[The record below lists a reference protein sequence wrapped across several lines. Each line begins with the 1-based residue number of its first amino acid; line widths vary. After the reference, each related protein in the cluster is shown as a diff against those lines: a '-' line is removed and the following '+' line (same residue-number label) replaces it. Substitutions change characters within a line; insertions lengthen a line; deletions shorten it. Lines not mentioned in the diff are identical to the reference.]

1 MKIALLGKIP
11 KGDEARKDFVEWYK
25 EYEEILQ
32 AVLPSAQFLHGDL
45 IKDKEGSMRVVGH
58 DLWVVKH
65 ADVVVVD
72 ARSKIGAGTAQEIVL
87 AKYFKKPL
95 ASVIPKNTH
104 HRRTNVVFDGVT
116 IEDWIHPFLDVSS
129 DYVASSIEDAALWLK
144 SLEGNLE
151 KIAVKGISVFDDA
164 VSEFERALPK
174 IHGKYKGIGW

>member
-11 KGDEARKDFVEWYK
+11 KGDEARKNFVEWYK
-25 EYEEILQ
+25 EYEEKIRTL
-32 AVLPSAQFLHGDL
+32 LPNAQFLHGDL

-58 DLWVVKH
+58 DLWLIKH

-95 ASVIPKNTH
+95 ACVIPKNTH
-104 HRRTNVVFDGVT
+104 HRRTNVVFDGVM

-129 DYVASSIEDAALWLK
+129 DYVATSVEDVALWLK
-144 SLEGNLE
+144 SLGDNPE
-151 KIAVKGISVFDDA
+151 KITTKGISVFDEA
-164 VSEFERALPK
+164 ICSFERELPS
-174 IHGKYKGIGW
+174 ILQKYKDAGW